1 MPRDDFDYLFDDTKA
16 KGDDWETPIAISSL
30 CETAPLFP
38 VEALPCWMRAQAEQV
53 AKELQVAVDL
63 PATLALVALSIVYAG
78 RWNVLVKN
86 TWKEPLN
93 LYLVVALPPGAGKSP
108 AFNQMIKPIRDFDLE
123 RAAAE
128 QLRVGH
134 VTQTRR
140 MIEKAM
146 KRAEDKGDTFEARQQ
161 LDMLEQNPEVVIPRM
176 IADDATPEA
185 LVDLMAKQGGRL
197 ALISPEGGP
206 FELMTGRYSDKA
218 NLDVYLKA
226 FSADAIVVDRVGR
239 GATAVPAPHLTIGLT
254 VQPEVIRALSD
265 HPELAGRGLTA
276 RFMYSVPVDMVGHRD
291 MSLDH
296 TSDEAV
302 ACEYRRRLEKMLGNY
317 GQGEQVSTSIEMDAD
332 ARALFVGLRQRL
344 EEQRMT
350 DGRLKPMAEWTTKL
364 ESSVVRVAGLLA
376 LSENKESVDADA
388 MRRALL
394 IGDYWLSHAFVVHD
408 LWGTDETLRGANVVM
423 DWMSQ
428 KETDT
433 FSVRDLHRAM
443 SRRFVNVEDTR
454 PVLQILTERGW
465 IRPLF
470 DGPLVINK
478 RGVESPRYAVHPD
491 NKRPKTGPFGQNP

>member
-1 MPRDDFDYLFDDTKA
+1 MPPDRFAHLFDNAKA
-16 KGDDWETPIAISSL
+16 DGWETPIAISSL
-30 CETAPLFP
+30 CEPAPLFP

-78 RWNVLVKN
+78 RYNVLVKN
-86 TWKEPLN
+86 SWKEPLN

-108 AFNQMIKPIRDFDLE
+108 AFSQMIKPIRDYDME
-123 RAAAE
+123 QAEAAK
-128 QLRVGH
+128 LRVGH

-140 MIEKAM
+140 IIEKAM
-146 KRAEDKGDTFEARQQ
+146 KKAEERGDTNEARMQ
-161 LDMLEQNPEVVIPRM
+161 LDELDHNPEVVIPRI

-185 LVDLMAKQGGRL
+185 LVDIMAKQGGRL

-226 FSADAIVVDRVGR
+226 FSADSIVVDRVGR
-239 GATAVPAPHLTIGLT
+239 GATAVPTPHLTIGLT
-254 VQPEVIRALSD
+254 VQPEVVRALSD
-265 HPELAGRGLTA
+265 HPELAGKGLTA

-302 ACEYRRRLEKMLGNY
+302 ACEYRRRLTNMMGKY
-317 GQGEQVSTSIEMDAD
+317 GEGEQVSTSIEMNAE

-344 EEQRMT
+344 EEQRIT
-350 DGRLKPMAEWTTKL
+350 DGRLKPLAEWSIKL
-364 ESSVVRVAGLLA
+364 ESSVVRAAGLLA
-376 LSENKESVDADA
+376 LVDGKDTVDADA

-394 IGDYWLSHAFVVHD
+394 IGDYWLAHAFIVHD
-408 LWGTDETLRGANVVM
+408 LWQANETLRGANLIM
-423 DWMSQ
+423 DWLRQ
-428 KETDT
+428 KEANT
-433 FSVRDLHRAM
+433 FSVRDVHRALH
-443 SRRFVNVEDTR
+443 RRFVNVEDTK
-454 PVLQILTERGW
+454 PVLEILTERGW

-470 DGPLVINK
+470 DGPLVLNK
-478 RGVESPRYAVHPD
+478 RGIESPRYNVHPD
-491 NKRPKTGPFGQNP
+491 NNRPTKCRSGQNP

>member
-1 MPRDDFDYLFDDTKA
+1 VPRDDFDYIFDKDKA
-16 KGDDWETPIAISSL
+16 KANDWDAPIAISSL
-30 CETAPLFP
+30 CETPPLFP

-63 PATLALVALSIVYAG
+63 PATLALVALSIIFAG

-86 TWKEPLN
+86 TWKESLN

-108 AFNQMIKPIRDFDLE
+108 AFNQMLKPIRDFDLE
-123 RAAAE
+123 RGIEAKS
-128 QLRVGH
+128 RVEH

-140 MIEKAM
+140 IYEKAM
-146 KRAEDKGDTFEARQQ
+146 KKAEDKGDVNEARMQ
-161 LDMLEQNPEVVIPRM
+161 LDMLNQHPEVVIPRI

-185 LVDLMAKQGGRL
+185 LVDIMAKQGGRL
-197 ALISPEGGP
+197 SLISSEGGP

-226 FSADAIVVDRVGR
+226 FSGDSIVVDRVGR
-239 GATAVPAPHLTIGLT
+239 GATAVPTPHLTIGLT
-254 VQPEVIRALSD
+254 VQPEVVRALSD
-265 HPELAGRGLTA
+265 HPELAGKGLTA
-276 RFMYSVPVDMVGHRD
+276 RFMYSVPVDMVGKRD
-291 MSLDH
+291 MSLDY
-296 TSDEAV
+296 TSDQAV
-302 ACEYRRRLEKMLGNY
+302 IDEYRRRLEGMLSSY
-317 GQGEQVSTSIEMDAD
+317 GQGDQVPTSIEMDAD
-332 ARALFVGLRQRL
+332 ARALFTDMRQRL
-344 EEQRMT
+344 EDQRTT

-376 LSENKESVDADA
+376 LSEGKDSVDADS

-394 IGDYWLSHAFVVHD
+394 IGDYWLAHAFVVHD
-408 LWGTDETLRGANVVM
+408 LWGASETLRGANIVM
-423 DWMSQ
+423 DWMRQ

-454 PVLQILTERGW
+454 PVLEILTERGW

-478 RGVESPRYAVHPD
+478 RGVESPRYVVHPD
-491 NKRPKTGPFGQNP
+491 NKRSKTCRLGQNP